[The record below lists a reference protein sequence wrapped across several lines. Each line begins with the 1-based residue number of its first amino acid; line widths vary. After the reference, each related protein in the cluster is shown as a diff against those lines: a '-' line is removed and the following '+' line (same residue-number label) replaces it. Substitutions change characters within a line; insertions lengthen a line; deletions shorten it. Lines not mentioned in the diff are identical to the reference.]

1 MAGLVPSVFDL
12 DTCKLLKSYL
22 GPTGVDRT
30 IVWDSLKKSPIHPQ
44 PNLNKLRWLKRWILA
59 DFAAVMHEKKFP
71 QYFPIHFIV
80 FDNSNSNFLY
90 RGSLC
95 SLDCWHNYICFHL
108 KTKSKKYGGKVA
120 LPHCPAPAEP
130 TKAGWKVQK
139 SSSPSETAGG
149 KVALPHCPAPAE
161 TKNAGE
167 GARLP
172 PACQPLWPA
181 ACQAWW
187 SPQGPLVPA
196 SQSVN
201 SQRLLSNALRFTTF
215 LIFPQLQPVGMFH

>member
-80 FDNSNSNFLY
+80 FDNSNENFLY

-95 SLDCWHNYICFHL
+95 SVDGWHNYICLHL
-108 KTKSKKYGGKVA
+108 KTKSKDILFFLTEVEIPQPRCSDKDVFSRRKS
-120 LPHCPAPAEP
+120 
-130 TKAGWKVQK
+130 K
-139 SSSPSETAGG
+139 SSSPDQWM
-149 KVALPHCPAPAE
+149 
-161 TKNAGE
+161 
-167 GARLP
+167 RM
-172 PACQPLWPA
+172 
-181 ACQAWW
+181 
-187 SPQGPLVPA
+187 LVSIWERA
-196 SQSVN
+196 
-201 SQRLLSNALRFTTF
+201 
-215 LIFPQLQPVGMFH
+215 